1 MPYRIPSTILFSESF
16 PEWDHWG
23 EVFHSNKTKC
33 VSTLGIRQ
41 ALASLYI
48 MREGRR
54 RRKRSESVPRGSFE
68 FHALGCQAFRRGSG
82 ICQRPLTEDSSQLD
96 KIHGPNF
103 FFFFCFLCSLAFCW
117 VLRFSNL
124 SILTMEV
131 PTLKIQDYPYFPI
144 NKRKAGFHKDS

>member
-68 FHALGCQAFRRGSG
+68 FHALGFQAFRRGSG

-103 FFFFCFLCSLAFCW
+103 FFFLLSLFFGFLLGSKISAPYYLITRNQWSRTWILRSRSLEQ
-117 VLRFSNL
+117 S
-124 SILTMEV
+124 
-131 PTLKIQDYPYFPI
+131 
-144 NKRKAGFHKDS
+144 